1 MIEQNRDLPLILGNR
16 PVDNGFIFPKL
27 FPKYKISQKSYSYTT
42 TYDDPLVP
50 TMTSF
55 EFISGST
62 PAPIIRGL
70 ETPITGALKTYR
82 IRSMI
87 PYNQVKELEARG
99 ELSARQAQELLENQ
113 TYLDRGFEKAAFDLV
128 DATTTNLVTTSY
140 KWNNASAT
148 SELILT
154 EYITAI
160 AAFRVAAG
168 VYPNLCFGPVDGMN
182 FLKKGLALLSANA
195 GVSDIAKL
203 PGDIIPAVMNVQLL
217 NATAMYKASV
227 TTTTYADIWSTK
239 NLYLAY
245 TADQISDTT
254 AKKAYGF
261 KPEMGDTWEVT
272 ETTDPETKEF
282 ITNAFTTTALVVI
295 DSTCIGRMRGPSGGS
310 YELW

>member
-1 MIEQNRDLPLILGNR
+1 MIEQTRDLPLILQKR

-27 FPKYKISQKSYSYTT
+27 FPKYRVSQKSYSYTT

-87 PYNQVKELEARG
+87 PYDQVKELEARG

-128 DATTTNLVTTSY
+128 DATTTNLVTTAA
-140 KWNNASAT
+140 KWNASAST
-148 SELILT
+148 SEIILT

-160 AAFRVAAG
+160 AAFRAAAG

-195 GVSDIAKL
+195 GVGDIAGL
-203 PGDIIPAVMNVQLL
+203 PGDIIPAVMSVSLL
-217 NATAMYKASV
+217 NATAMYKTSV
-227 TTTTYADIWSTK
+227 TSTSYADIWATK

-245 TADQISDTT
+245 TASQISETT
-254 AKKAYGF
+254 TKKAYGF
-261 KPEMGDTWEVT
+261 KPEYGDTWEVT
-272 ETTDPETKEF
+272 ETTDPETNEF
-282 ITNAFTTTALVVI
+282 ITTAFTTTALVVI
-295 DSTCIGRMRGPSGGS
+295 DSTCVGRLRGPSGGS
-310 YELW
+310 YDLW